1 MSELII
7 NKENIL
13 KNILLKAFGNTLSN
27 LEKRTN
33 EQMDALTMTSKQF
46 KLFNKN
52 INDLISNVKITK
64 EKLNSNQKN
73 NINQS
78 KKKKFSK
85 K

>member
-1 MSELII
+1 
-7 NKENIL
+7 
-13 KNILLKAFGNTLSN
+13 
-27 LEKRTN
+27 
-33 EQMDALTMTSKQF
+33 MDALTMTSKQF